1 MTATFINYC
10 FLPAINAVARIREA
24 IMLRKKSCLSILAGL
39 TLLLGLLGGG
49 VGYAQDGSAV
59 AEIIAIMGQAEVKA
73 AGASWRAAQ
82 LRDKLQIGD
91 TVRTQE
97 QSRAK
102 LLFMDDSVTVLG
114 EKTTLEISR
123 FLMDARTK
131 ERTGLLKA
139 VEGRLRFLIQQI
151 PGAPAPAITIES
163 AVLAVGVRG
172 TDGILETGSWHKVY
186 LLESAEPLTVKHK
199 VTGQIMKLWPGQFLT
214 ADAKGPM
221 QINPITPDIL
231 DSLIKQFRLTY
242 DFTPKNLVDPGAPPD
257 IAALQEPGTGL
268 VNPLPPVIQQPLPLL
283 HSPKKFQG
291 FKPAPPS
298 PGPSPRPSPR

>member
-1 MTATFINYC
+1 MFINYC
-10 FLPAINAVARIREA
+10 FLLTINVVDQIKEALMVREKRG
-24 IMLRKKSCLSILAGL
+24 LFILAGL

-49 VGYAQDGSAV
+49 IGYAQADSSV
-59 AEIIAIMGQAEVKA
+59 AEVIAIMGQAEVRA
-73 AGASWRAAQ
+73 AGAPWRAAQ
-82 LRDKLQIGD
+82 LRDKLQVGD
-91 TVRTQE
+91 AIRTQE

-114 EKTTLEISR
+114 EKTTLEISQ

-139 VEGRLRFLIQQI
+139 VEGRIRFLIQQI
-151 PGAPAPAITIES
+151 PGAPAPAMTIES
-163 AVLAVGVRG
+163 AVLSVGVRG
-172 TDGILETGSWHKVY
+172 TDGILETGAWHKVY

-199 VTGQIMKLWPGQFLT
+199 FTGQIMLLLPGQFIT

-231 DSLIKQFRLTY
+231 DRLVKQFRLTY
-242 DFTPKNLVDPGAPPD
+242 DFTPKNLVDPGEPPD
-257 IAALQEPGTGL
+257 TANLQEPGAGL
-268 VNPLPPVIQQPLPLL
+268 ANTLPPVIQQTLPLL

-291 FKPAPPS
+291 YQKPA
-298 PGPSPRPSPR
+298 RP